1 MKKFEYKRAF
11 LLTCF
16 IFMVC
21 AGSFAQRPPKA
32 LLGITAGGMILPG
45 GNGRMFESNTE
56 QAHRTWGWAAGA
68 SLYRYLRR
76 DLHINISALMMEEQ
90 GHVHPAFGTSQD
102 NAEVPFAYRALH
114 TSITLNHQG
123 ANLRKPWVLKEF
135 AGFGFNIGNLLSDP
149 VATRFGQSVVRTS
162 RTQNWRFDPEF
173 IIGAGMVSKMSEWG
187 NIHYTLSLHM
197 DLFENQLYE
206 ASVRRDGE
214 LPITVIRAQR
224 DVNIMLTAT
233 YFIRVPKRD
242 KGCYQ

>member
-1 MKKFEYKRAF
+1 MKKFEYKISF
-11 LLTCF
+11 LLTCL
-16 IFMVC
+16 ILLMC
-21 AGSFAQRPPKA
+21 AESFAQRPPKA
-32 LLGITAGGMILPG
+32 LLGITAGAMILPG
-45 GNGRMFESNTE
+45 GNGTMFESSTE

-76 DLHINISALMMEEQ
+76 DLHLNFSALVMEEQ
-90 GHVHPAFGTSQD
+90 SHVHPPASLDVGMPD
-102 NAEVPFAYRALH
+102 IPFAYRALH
-114 TSITLNHQG
+114 TSLTLNHQG
-123 ANLRKPWVLKEF
+123 ANLRRPWVLKEF

-173 IIGAGMVSKMSEWG
+173 IIGVGMVSKMSEWG

-197 DLFENQLYE
+197 DLLENQLYE

-214 LPITVIRAQR
+214 LPITIVRAQR
-224 DVNIMLTAT
+224 DINIMLTAT
-233 YFIRVPKRD
+233 YFIRVPNKD